1 MSKIIF
7 YPFVSMIFLARRAG
21 KLHPAP
27 SSAAHGIRFLK
38 AHPMEFVGS
47 VFCRGGNQ
55 MRHTHSTQPTT
66 KQERKKKRDTFRSLF
81 VERFFFLFFF
91 PFCAIAVYILPY
103 LPSTIA
109 LYCLFVCLLLA
120 E

>member
-91 PFCAIAVYILPY
+91 SFLRHCSIY
-103 LPSTIA
+103 IA
-109 LYCLFVCLLLA
+109 LSPFYYCIVLSVCLFVA
-120 E
+120 G

>member
-38 AHPMEFVGS
+38 AHPMEFFGS
-47 VFCRGGNQ
+47 VCCRRRNQ

-66 KQERKKKRDTFRSLF
+66 KNKKERKKGHIPF
-81 VERFFFLFFF
+81 VICGKIFSFFFF

>member
-1 MSKIIF
+1 
-7 YPFVSMIFLARRAG
+7 
-21 KLHPAP
+21 
-27 SSAAHGIRFLK
+27 
-38 AHPMEFVGS
+38 MEFFGS
-47 VFCRGGNQ
+47 VCCRRRNQ

-66 KQERKKKRDTFRSLF
+66 KQERKKKGTHSVRYLWKD
-81 VERFFFLFFF
+81 FFFFFF